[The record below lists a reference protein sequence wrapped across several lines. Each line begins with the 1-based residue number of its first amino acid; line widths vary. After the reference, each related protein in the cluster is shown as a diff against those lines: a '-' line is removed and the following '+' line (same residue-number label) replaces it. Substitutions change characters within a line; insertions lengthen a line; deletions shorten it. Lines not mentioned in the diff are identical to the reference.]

1 MTETQS
7 ATRKVHILVGATGS
21 VASIKIPK
29 LVHLLRQNP
38 EYDIKVVTT
47 QPALHF
53 FKASDV
59 DAEVISDED
68 SGMHGVK

>member
-1 MTETQS
+1 
-7 ATRKVHILVGATGS
+7 LY
-21 VASIKIPK
+21 
-29 LVHLLRQNP
+29 LQNP

-68 SGMHGVK
+68 EWNVSDLDSTAC